1 MKLRADPSSFAPD
14 ATAGYAGL
22 ELLSTAVL
30 VVDFEARVR
39 WVNQSAEAMV
49 DVSRRILQGQLARG
63 LFNDPTPIDR
73 LMDDAMSGQF
83 ETRRQSMLLRRP
95 LREPLPVH
103 VVATALHIDDTPL
116 ALELLPIEQQLKV
129 NREERQLDM
138 SEANRRLMRSL
149 AHEIKNPLG
158 GIRGAAQLL
167 ETELRTREEREYTGV
182 IIAEADRL
190 QGLVDRVLASHRA
203 PRVVA
208 ELNIHE
214 VCERV
219 RSVILAEYPSGLL
232 IERDYD
238 ASVPEFRGDRE
249 QLIQALLN
257 VVRNAAQ
264 ALRDRIAAGDACVQ
278 LRTRVAQ
285 QVTMLRRPNK
295 LALDLRVI
303 DNGPGIP
310 EELKERVFDPLVSGR
325 EGGSGLGLSL
335 AQEFIHQNGG
345 TIDFESVPGRTDF
358 RILLPL
364 R

>member
-1 MKLRADPSSFAPD
+1 MKPRSTAVPIASDLAP
-14 ATAGYAGL
+14 AYAGL

-30 VVDFEARVR
+30 VIDAEGRVR
-39 WVNQSAEAMV
+39 WVNQAAEAML
-49 DVSRRILQGQLARG
+49 DLSRRIVQGQLARG
-63 LFNDPTPIDR
+63 LFAEPRVIDG
-73 LMDDAMSGQF
+73 LLVESSAGAFGM
-83 ETRRQSMLLRRP
+83 RRQAMLLRRP
-95 LREPLPVH
+95 LREPLQVQ
-103 VVATALHIDDTPL
+103 VIATALYLDETPL
-116 ALELLPIEQQLKV
+116 LLELSAIEQQLKLS
-129 NREERQLDM
+129 REERQLDL
-138 SEANRRLMRSL
+138 SEANRRLMRNL

-190 QGLVDRVLASHRA
+190 QTLVDRVLASHRA

-208 ELNIHE
+208 DLNIHE

-219 RSVILAEYPSGLL
+219 RSVIMAEYPNGLL

-238 ASVPEFRGDRE
+238 ASVPELRGDRE

-264 ALRDRIAAGDACVQ
+264 ALQTRIASGDACVQ

-285 QVTMLRRPNK
+285 QVTMIRRPCR

-345 TIDFESVPGRTDF
+345 TIEFESVPGRTDF

>member
-1 MKLRADPSSFAPD
+1 MKLRPAPNPR
-14 ATAGYAGL
+14 APETAPAYAGL

-30 VVDFEARVR
+30 VIDADGRVH
-39 WVNQSAEAMV
+39 WVNQSAEAMLEL
-49 DVSRRILQGQLARG
+49 SRRILHGQLARG
-63 LFNDPTPIDR
+63 LFADPHVIDR
-73 LMDDAMSGQF
+73 LLDESSARAFGM
-83 ETRRQSMLLRRP
+83 RRQVMLLRRP
-95 LREPLPVH
+95 LREALQVQ
-103 VVATALHIDDTPL
+103 VIATALYLDETPL
-116 ALELLPIEQQLKV
+116 LLELSQIEQQLKV
-129 NREERQLDM
+129 NREERQIDM
-138 SEANRRLMRSL
+138 SEASRRLMRNL

-167 ETELRTREEREYTGV
+167 ETELRTPEEREYTGV

-190 QGLVDRVLASHRA
+190 QGLVDRVLASYRS

-208 ELNIHE
+208 DVNIHE

-219 RSVILAEYPSGLL
+219 RSVIMAQYPNGLL

-238 ASVPEFRGDRE
+238 ASVPEFRGDQE

-264 ALRDRIAAGDACVQ
+264 ALRERITAGDACVQ

-285 QVTMLRRPNK
+285 QVTMIRRPCK

>member
-1 MKLRADPSSFAPD
+1 MKLRPTSGMSASQA
-14 ATAGYAGL
+14 AAAYAGL
-22 ELLSTAVL
+22 ELLTTAVL
-30 VVDFEARVR
+30 VIDADGRVC
-39 WVNQSAEAMV
+39 WVNQSAEAML
-49 DVSRRILQGQLARG
+49 DLSRRIVHGQLARG
-63 LFNDPTPIDR
+63 LFTEAAAIDR
-73 LMDDAMSGQF
+73 LLDESSTGAFSM
-83 ETRRQSMLLRRP
+83 RQVMLLRRP
-95 LREPLPVH
+95 LREPLQVQ
-103 VVATALHIDDTPL
+103 VIATALYMDDTPL
-116 ALELLPIEQQLKV
+116 LLELSPIEQQLKV
-129 NREERQLDM
+129 NREERQLDL
-138 SEANRRLMRSL
+138 SEANRRLMRNL

-167 ETELRTREEREYTGV
+167 ETELRTPEEREYTGV
-182 IIAEADRL
+182 IISEADRL
-190 QGLVDRVLASHRA
+190 QALVDRVLAMHRA

-208 ELNIHE
+208 DVNIHE

-219 RSVILAEYPSGLL
+219 CSVILAEYPIGLA
-232 IERDYD
+232 IDRDYD
-238 ASVPEFRGDRE
+238 ASVPELRGDRE

-264 ALRDRIAAGDACVQ
+264 ALQPRIQAGDACVQ
-278 LRTRVAQ
+278 LRTRVAPQ
-285 QVTMLRRPNK
+285 GSMLRACK
-295 LALDLRVI
+295 LALDLRVM

-345 TIDFESVPGRTDF
+345 MIDFESVPGRTDF

>member
-1 MKLRADPSSFAPD
+1 MKLRSPSMPSAVEMSSV
-14 ATAGYAGL
+14 YAGL

-30 VVDFEARVR
+30 VIDADGRVR
-39 WVNQSAEAMV
+39 WLNQSAEATLGL
-49 DVSRRILQGQLARG
+49 SRRIVQGQLARG
-63 LFNDPTPIDR
+63 LFVEPALIDR
-73 LMDDAMSGQF
+73 LLEEAATGAFGMRGQV
-83 ETRRQSMLLRRP
+83 MLLRRP
-95 LREPLPVH
+95 LREPLQVQTI
-103 VVATALHIDDTPL
+103 ATALYMAETPL
-116 ALELLPIEQQLKV
+116 LLEMSPIEQQLKAH
-129 NREERQLDM
+129 REERQLDM
-138 SEANRRLMRSL
+138 SEANRRLMRNL

-190 QGLVDRVLASHRA
+190 QALVDRVLAMRRA
-203 PRVVA
+203 PRVIADV
-208 ELNIHE
+208 NIHE

-219 RSVILAEYPSGLL
+219 RSVIMAEHPIGLL

-249 QLIQALLN
+249 QLIQALMN

-264 ALRDRIAAGDACVQ
+264 ALQTRIADGDASVL

-285 QVTMLRRPNK
+285 QATVFRRACK

-310 EELKERVFDPLVSGR
+310 NDLKERVFDPLVSGR

-345 TIDFESVPGRTDF
+345 AIDFESVPGRTEF